1 MRAPGVLG
9 ARGAAVR
16 GLTLRFAGA
25 ESWSVSWRRVV
36 SVTVHSGFCNLLK
49 SLFPGETTCHPFP

>member
-49 SLFPGETTCHPFP
+49 